1 VTVHSDLRRADRKRV
16 LMRATM
22 ISTEGAQTARIRD
35 LTSSGAGIACDRP
48 PKSGTDVILKR
59 GDLFIAARVV
69 WSDATSAGLEF
80 YREVPIEEVTA
91 MFATVGTAG

>member
-1 VTVHSDLRRADRKRV
+1 MTVHSDLRRADRKRV

-48 PKSGTDVILKR
+48 PASGTDVILNR
-59 GDLFIAARVV
+59 GELFIAARVV

-80 YREVPIEEVTA
+80 YREVPVEEVA
-91 MFATVGTAG
+91 ALFETV